1 MAGNRN
7 SPLED
12 IIGIASRLTWKTYL
26 ILSAIT
32 YAVLHLAA
40 GVSLQQPVPIDRIG
54 GYVLKQILITMAMFG
69 QYILPAALL
78 IAALCSLYR
87 SRKQKM
93 LYDGVA
99 RSQDSAS
106 LAGMEWHETGLL
118 LVEYFQRCGYSVAT
132 TFGGSD
138 GGADFKL
145 TMNGESYLVQCNQW
159 RAYKV
164 GLRPVREFYEEMT
177 AVKAAGGF
185 FVTSGEFSA
194 EAVEFAEGLNLLLI
208 NGQKF
213 LRMIAD
219 RRAPLKQGTAAASVE
234 PVTSVQ

>member
-7 SPLED
+7 SPLEE
-12 IIGIASRLTWKTYL
+12 IIGIAGRLTWKTYL
-26 ILSAIT
+26 VLAAIT
-32 YAVLHLAA
+32 YAALHLAA
-40 GVSLQQPVPIDRIG
+40 GVTLQHPVPIDQIG
-54 GYVLKQILITMAMFG
+54 GYVLKQVLISMAAFG
-69 QYILPAALL
+69 QFMLPAALL
-78 IAALCSLYR
+78 GAALFLLYR
-87 SRKQKM
+87 SRKQKA
-93 LYDGVA
+93 LYEGVA
-99 RSQDSAS
+99 LSQDFAA
-106 LAGMEWHETGLL
+106 LTAMEWHEIELL
-118 LVEYFQRCGYSVAT
+118 LVEYFRRCGYGVAT

-145 TMNGESYLVQCNQW
+145 TMNGECYLVQCNQW

-164 GLRPVREFYEEMT
+164 SLRPVREFYEEMT

-194 EAVEFAEGLNLLLI
+194 EAVAFADGLNLLLI

-219 RRAPLKQGTAAASVE
+219 RRAPLKQDQVAASIEKVM
-234 PVTSVQ
+234 VTQ